1 MVCWERKWES
11 WDGPRGGWG
20 VPTTHHPP
28 AAFSVFWVQVLLA
41 GLVVPL
47 LLGATLTY
55 IYRRCQPRKPMVPVD
70 GAGMEALT
78 PQQVRISVMFCK
90 RVSKHLGLSLLEL
103 RGWALL

>member
-11 WDGPRGGWG
+11 WEEPRGGGG
-20 VPTTHHPP
+20 VATTQHPP

-55 IYRRCQPRKPMVPVD
+55 IYRRCQPRKPMVL
-70 GAGMEALT
+70 G
-78 PQQVRISVMFCK
+78 K
-90 RVSKHLGLSLLEL
+90 RVCAHTRAHTRTHAYTPTLPG
-103 RGWALL
+103 A